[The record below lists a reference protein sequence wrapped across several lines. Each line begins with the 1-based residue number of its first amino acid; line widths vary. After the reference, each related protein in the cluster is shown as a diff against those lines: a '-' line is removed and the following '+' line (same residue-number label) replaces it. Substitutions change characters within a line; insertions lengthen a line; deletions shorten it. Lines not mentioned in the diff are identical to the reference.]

1 MIEIKVLLLW
11 NTNYE
16 ALGKKS
22 MTLKLK
28 KSHLQSKENEN
39 FGICYNE
46 NFYVNKYVDI
56 RDSFAI
62 ALTMTTMACNPN
74 RPFSLEIWHTFLK
87 GLYLLML

>member
-28 KSHLQSKENEN
+28 KSHLQSKENEG

-46 NFYVNKYVDI
+46 NFYVNKYIDI

-62 ALTMTTMACNPN
+62 ALTMTTYALHLSSCY
-74 RPFSLEIWHTFLK
+74 K
-87 GLYLLML
+87 LLWSISY